1 MTTRGMTHSTTVMI
15 PVQHVRK
22 RNVQGCG
29 DWANKGGDFQWWNSL
44 VPVTERMSLLNMPRL
59 TVTYNMGWQQ
69 QSSGNKYTL

>member
-1 MTTRGMTHSTTVMI
+1 MTHSTTVMI

-22 RNVQGCG
+22 RNVQECG
-29 DWANKGGDFQWWNSL
+29 DWANKGGDFQWWKSL